1 MSKPQ
6 SVMAVMLLT
15 AALACAP
22 SVQHIKY
29 RGDVPA
35 KLGHCEL
42 DVYERGQRIER
53 AHERIGEVW
62 IHDSGFSV
70 RCGKEVVRSL
80 TRDRACDTGADAIEV
95 HKESFPDWF
104 STCYRIKVYFLRYTD
119 EDAGEQGSAVKSPG
133 RGFP

>member
-1 MSKPQ
+1 MDMSKPQ
-6 SVMAVMLLT
+6 AGMAVMLLT
-15 AALACAP
+15 AVLACAA

-29 RGDVPA
+29 HDDIPA
-35 KLGHCEL
+35 KPGDCEL

-70 RCGKEVVRSL
+70 KCGKEVVRSL

-95 HKESFPDWF
+95 HKESFPDLL
-104 STCYRIKVYFLRYTD
+104 STCYRIKAYFLLYTD
-119 EDAGEQGSAVKSPG
+119 EEAGEQGSE
-133 RGFP
+133 